1 MVRGGGVKV
10 RERYMVRGK
19 RGGGVR
25 MGVRGWVRGR
35 GGEMEREMVR

>member
-1 MVRGGGVKV
+1 MKV

-25 MGVRGWVRGR
+25 VGVRGGVRGR